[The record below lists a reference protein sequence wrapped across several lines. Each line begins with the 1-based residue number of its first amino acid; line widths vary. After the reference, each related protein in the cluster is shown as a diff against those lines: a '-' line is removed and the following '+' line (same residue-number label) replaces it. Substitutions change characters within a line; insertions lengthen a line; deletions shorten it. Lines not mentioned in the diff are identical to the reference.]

1 MLINCQHCKSKFAVN
16 AEEVGFEG
24 RLVKCSN
31 CQKEWFQESKAQI
44 LEKKLIELDRNL
56 HAKEVD
62 LIEQKNRYNDKI
74 TRLEKSLKAKKK
86 ETEQQKLV
94 EGRIQ
99 LFETRISEK
108 EKDIINQALVEKRIN
123 ELEKQI
129 EKSSLDN
136 FIKNTA
142 LENRTSKLQEKINS
156 ETLNERLEKIE
167 KEFSTDSEN
176 LKQTKEIDSN
186 KKTPINEA
194 QSNKKERIN
203 FFEKNKPIDASKWD
217 LDEEVLEK
225 ELTKIKKTKI
235 TENLP
240 ETGED
245 DDLGAVGS
253 IKYKQ

>member
-1 MLINCQHCKSKFAVN
+1 MLINCDHCKSKFAVN

-24 RLVKCSN
+24 RLVKCGN
-31 CQKEWFQESKAQI
+31 CQKEWFQESRAQI

-86 ETEQQKLV
+86 ETEEQKLV
-94 EGRIQ
+94 EGRVQ
-99 LFETRISEK
+99 LFESRIKEK
-108 EKDIINQALVEKRIN
+108 EKEIEEQTLIEKRVLQ
-123 ELEKQI
+123 LEKQI

-142 LENRTSKLQEKINS
+142 LEKRTSKLQEKINS
-156 ETLNERLEKIE
+156 ETLNERLTKLE
-167 KEFSTDSEN
+167 KEFSKDSKN
-176 LKQTKEIDSN
+176 LEQTPKPETVKER
-186 KKTPINEA
+186 
-194 QSNKKERIN
+194 QSSKKERID
-203 FFEKNKPIDASKWD
+203 FFENIKPIDESKWSLNEDD
-217 LDEEVLEK
+217 LTK
-225 ELTKIKKTKI
+225 ELDKIKKTKI
-235 TENLP
+235 SKNLP

-245 DDLGAVGS
+245 ENLSAVES